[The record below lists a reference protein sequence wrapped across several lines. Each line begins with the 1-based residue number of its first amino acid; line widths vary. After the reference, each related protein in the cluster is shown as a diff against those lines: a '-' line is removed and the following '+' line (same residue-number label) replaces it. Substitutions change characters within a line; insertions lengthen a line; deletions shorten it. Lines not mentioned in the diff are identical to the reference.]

1 MEKVVELLPRAGSA
15 YRHGWKVM
23 SKNFISLFLVA
34 VIIFI
39 ASIPIGIFF
48 NISDIEPYR
57 WGIMASEFSNFEP
70 GKWGF
75 MAFAVVMAQ
84 VFGLAYSIF
93 VLSPLEYGSKLVY
106 LRAARNDQFEVVNMF
121 DSFKNYLNV
130 VLASLLSGAIITFGF
145 LFLIIPGIIFA
156 CRLAFVPF
164 LVMDKK
170 LDPVKAV
177 EESWRLTK
185 GHGWRIF
192 WMGILAFFII
202 IAGFIALIFGL
213 FISAIWIS
221 STFASLY
228 HAVLVE
234 KGEYVIPN
242 GNQ

>member
-1 MEKVVELLPRAGSA
+1 MEKIAGLLPRAGSA
-15 YRHGWKVM
+15 YRYGWKVM

-34 VIIFI
+34 LILFF
-39 ASIPIGIFF
+39 ASIPVGIFF
-48 NISDIEPYR
+48 NVSDLEPD
-57 WGIMASEFSNFEP
+57 
-70 GKWGF
+70 KWGF
-75 MAFAVVMAQ
+75 IAVAIIMAQ

-93 VLSPLEYGSKLVY
+93 ILSPLEYGSKLVY
-106 LRAARNDQFEVVNMF
+106 LKAARNDQFEVVNMF

-130 VLASLLSGAIITFGF
+130 VLASLLSGAIIVFGF
-145 LFLIIPGIIFA
+145 FFLIIPGIVFA

-202 IAGFIALIFGL
+202 IAGLIVLIFGV

-228 HAVLVE
+228 HAVLVQ
-234 KGEYVIPN
+234 KGEYIVPN
-242 GNQ
+242 GSSE

>member
-15 YRHGWKVM
+15 YRHGWRVM
-23 SKNFISLFLVA
+23 KKNFISLFLVA
-34 VIIFI
+34 LIIFV
-39 ASIPIGIFF
+39 ASIPLGIFS
-48 NISDIEPYR
+48 NVSDIHPDK
-57 WGIMASEFSNFEP
+57 WGIVAVAMI
-70 GKWGF
+70 
-75 MAFAVVMAQ
+75 FAQIFA
-84 VFGLAYSIF
+84 LAYSLF

-106 LRAARNDQFEVVNMF
+106 LKAARNDHFEVVDMF

-130 VLASLLSGAIITFGF
+130 VLASLLSGAIIVFGF
-145 LFLIIPGIIFA
+145 FFLIIPGIVFA

-192 WMGILAFFII
+192 WMGIVAFFLI
-202 IAGFIALIFGL
+202 IAGLIVLIFGV